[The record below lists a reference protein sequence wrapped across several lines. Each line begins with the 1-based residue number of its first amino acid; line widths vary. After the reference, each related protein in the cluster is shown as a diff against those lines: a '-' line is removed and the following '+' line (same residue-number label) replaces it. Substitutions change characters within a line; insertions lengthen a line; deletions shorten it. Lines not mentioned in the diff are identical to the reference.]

1 MRTEAERSQ
10 TVRVLQSDLL
20 SDTEEITEEVVLET
34 EMLPNTDLEEITR
47 EKVFASY
54 DLSSKDKLSLEQ
66 GEDIMRIRLQELQ
79 LVRTVPISEMH
90 STGGKL
96 SS

>member
-20 SDTEEITEEVVLET
+20 SEPEEITEEVVLET

-54 DLSSKDKLSLEQ
+54 DLSSKDKLSIEQ
-66 GEDIMRIRLQELQ
+66 GEDIMRIRL
-79 LVRTVPISEMH
+79 VFD
-90 STGGKL
+90 
-96 SS
+96 

>member
-20 SDTEEITEEVVLET
+20 SDTKEEEVVLET

-54 DLSSKDKLSLEQ
+54 DLSSKDKLSIEQ
-66 GEDIMRIRLQELQ
+66 GEDIMRIRL
-79 LVRTVPISEMH
+79 VFD
-90 STGGKL
+90 
-96 SS
+96 

>member
-20 SDTEEITEEVVLET
+20 SEPEEITEEVVLDT

-54 DLSSKDKLSLEQ
+54 DLSSKDKLSIEQ
-66 GEDIMRIRLQELQ
+66 GEDIMRIRL
-79 LVRTVPISEMH
+79 VFD
-90 STGGKL
+90 
-96 SS
+96 